1 MNNEN
6 SPSRLSIRSWVF
18 IIIAIILLVV
28 IVTQS
33 KKTLPQQGQSES
45 VSLDQVDE
53 LGSEYLNASQ
63 LEINSL
69 ANTSD
74 SLDLNDIEAE
84 MSFDFDTSTRLDELE

>member
-1 MNNEN
+1 MNKEN

-84 MSFDFDTSTRLDELE
+84 MSFDCDTSTRLDELE

>member
-18 IIIAIILLVV
+18 MVIAIILLVV